1 MEESILFVDGA
12 REFYISKG
20 KFEDWF
26 KALAQW
32 PARLYNHCIKW
43 RYKNSLI
50 PPFWWI
56 CSDSLPRKMKNENN
70 LSWGPILKYVEKSG
84 VLVNLDENNY
94 TLTAT
99 QVDELYDSII
109 IYVRK
114 NGLFC
119 FSTKNPLE
127 KWKTSTW

>member
-1 MEESILFVDGA
+1 MNRKIYKPSWV
-12 REFYISKG
+12 
-20 KFEDWF
+20 
-26 KALAQW
+26 
-32 PARLYNHCIKW
+32 KW

-70 LSWGPILKYVEKSG
+70 LSWGPILKCVEKSG

-99 QVDELYDSII
+99 QVDESYDSVI
-109 IYVRK
+109 IYVPYVKMFRIA
-114 NGLFC
+114 
-119 FSTKNPLE
+119 S
-127 KWKTSTW
+127 